1 MPPKKKSTCDAAT
14 DPPDPIEFD
23 PFNLD
28 GSQLRNEFVALPKF
42 TRKILEKL
50 KQQNTT
56 GTPKLVKDEVVG
68 NLEMLLDWMQ
78 SFASLLDRSR
88 TFSNR
93 LQAIEHEIRESKK
106 ELHETKNEL
115 SEIKAAT
122 KDIPPAKT
130 WAQIAAT
137 NTATA
142 KPVISEAEATARA
155 NRRAAQEKLRKE
167 REPYEVTLTTTH
179 GDTKDKLVNLHPVEI
194 TKRCQHAIDNTESE
208 TEATEKPKLNGI
220 NRITNGI
227 RLQCKSPEQA
237 KALRTM
243 DWNTAFEGLK
253 VHKPQYGIVVHGV
266 STADLAHMFENED
279 VMTATIKEW
288 EAANSGLTIAKI
300 TRLRRKPRV
309 TANGEPLKTQSVVVH
324 TEDPH
329 AADKCIRFGF
339 FIDSLHYKTA
349 RYAPQCFLIQCY
361 KCFQYG
367 HRATHCKHKEK
378 CGNCGAGNHQTKDC
392 KSAEHTCCRCKGNH
406 QAWSLECPDRAAEQA
421 RLGQLRK
428 DMSPFFTS

>member
-1 MPPKKKSTCDAAT
+1 MPPKKKEKLTCDVGT
-14 DPPDPIEFD
+14 DPPDPFNFD
-23 PFNLD
+23 PLDLD
-28 GSQLRNEFVALPKF
+28 GLTLWNDFKAIAAETREALD
-42 TRKILEKL
+42 KL

-56 GTPKLVKDEVVG
+56 GAPKVIKDNVIKK
-68 NLEMLLDWMQ
+68 LESALRMMLWYTATLDKT
-78 SFASLLDRSR
+78 R
-88 TFSNR
+88 TLSNR
-93 LQAIEHEIRESKK
+93 LQSIHRD
-106 ELHETKNEL
+106 LH
-115 SEIKAAT
+115 EIKAAT
-122 KDIPPAKT
+122 KEIPPTKT
-130 WAQIAAT
+130 AWAQIAAT

-142 KPVISEAEATARA
+142 KPVTSEAEATARA
-155 NRRAAQEKLRKE
+155 NRRAAQEKIRKE

-179 GDTKDKLVNLHPVEI
+179 GETKEKLVNLHPVEI
-194 TKRCQHAIDNTESE
+194 TKRCQDAIDNTESE
-208 TEATEKPKLNGI
+208 TEVTERPKLNGI
-220 NRITNGI
+220 NGITNGI
-227 RLQCKSPEQA
+227 RLQCKCPEQA

-378 CGNCGAGNHQTKDC
+378 CGNCGAGNHRTKEC
-392 KSAEHTCCRCKGNH
+392 KSTEHTCCRCKGKH
-406 QAWSLECPDRAAEQA
+406 QAWSLECPDRVAEQA